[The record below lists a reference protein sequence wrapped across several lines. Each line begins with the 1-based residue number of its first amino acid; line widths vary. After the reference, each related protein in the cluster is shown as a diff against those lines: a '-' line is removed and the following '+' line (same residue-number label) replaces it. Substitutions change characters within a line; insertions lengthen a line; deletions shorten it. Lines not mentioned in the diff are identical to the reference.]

1 LQDSTPTFLMVS
13 TSKPDLPLEGLTPP
27 TKEENLRSHIVPTWY
42 PPGADAQD
50 EEQKQRCPPFEWH
63 FPRRFFIPSRIA
75 SRNSDL
81 MEAVNDFHFAM
92 MNDHG
97 RNKFY
102 LDALRKVISKDSLV
116 VEVGTGS
123 GLLAMICAQLGAKH
137 VTAIEANRS
146 LAGLARH
153 NMRQNGLEG
162 RVTVL
167 NKMSTDVTEA
177 DLPHG
182 RADVLVS
189 EILGTLMLSESAL
202 EYMEDARLRLLKP
215 LHNHVIPH
223 SGVQYVTLVQ
233 CPKLD
238 TITTARTWNGLDFS
252 GFNALKDTVTL
263 FFTKQIGCRV
273 NTLDYINMTERLPLL
288 TVDFSRDK
296 HGEYPKEQR
305 IRTRVKAA
313 GTVHAAVYSWEVRS
327 SNLSMATHLEAT
339 KDNFAR
345 DMQWG
350 QGVQMLDDYVASE
363 QLTMDRKS
371 DDDGGGNAPSM
382 PLYVE
387 EGEVID
393 VVVLFAD
400 DGILMQCLVERV
412 DAQGNAIGLEQF
424 YDSNGSSSISSPV
437 SEKTE
442 NNMVQAE
449 IKKLDITE
457 AGEKD

>member
-1 LQDSTPTFLMVS
+1 
-13 TSKPDLPLEGLTPP
+13 
-27 TKEENLRSHIVPTWY
+27 
-42 PPGADAQD
+42 
-50 EEQKQRCPPFEWH
+50 
-63 FPRRFFIPSRIA
+63 
-75 SRNSDL
+75 

-97 RNKFY
+97 RNQFY
-102 LDALRKVISKDSLV
+102 LDALKSVITKESLV

-153 NMRQNGLEG
+153 NMRQNGFEG

-182 RADVLVS
+182 RADVLVA

-215 LHNHVIPH
+215 ERNHVIPH
-223 SGVQYVTLVQ
+223 TGIQFLTLVQ

-263 FFTKQIGCRV
+263 FFTKQLGCRL

-288 TVDFSRDK
+288 TIDFSKDK
-296 HGEYPKEQR
+296 HGKHPREKR
-305 IRTRVKAA
+305 FRTRVKTT
-313 GTVHAAVYSWEVRS
+313 GTIHAAVYSWEVGSR
-327 SNLSMATHLEAT
+327 NLSMSTHLEAT
-339 KDNFAR
+339 KENFAR

-350 QGVQMLDDYVASE
+350 QGVQMVDDYVASE
-363 QLTMDRKS
+363 QLKMDKIS
-371 DDDGGGNAPSM
+371 DKDGGGSFPSI
-382 PLYVE
+382 PLHVE
-387 EGEVID
+387 QGEMIEVI
-393 VVVLFAD
+393 VVFSD

-412 DAQGNAIGLEQF
+412 DIQGNAIGLDKF
-424 YDSNGSSSISSPV
+424 YTSNVSSSIGSIE
-437 SEKTE
+437 SETSE
-442 NNMVQAE
+442 NRTVQSE
-449 IKKLDITE
+449 LKKLEIR
-457 AGEKD
+457 GEEN

>member
-1 LQDSTPTFLMVS
+1 MASFS
-13 TSKPDLPLEGLTPP
+13 CAPDLPVQGT
-27 TKEENLRSHIVPTWY
+27 TTQKEQLKTQIIPTWY
-42 PPGADAQD
+42 PPGADAKDDKQN
-50 EEQKQRCPPFEWH
+50 QKCPPFEYH
-63 FPRRFFIPSRIA
+63 FPRNFFVPSRIA

-97 RNKFY
+97 RNQFY
-102 LDALRKVISKDSLV
+102 LDALKKIITKESVV

-182 RADVLVS
+182 RADVLVA

-215 LHNHVIPH
+215 NHNHIIPH
-223 SGVQYVTLVQ
+223 KGIQFLTLIQ

-238 TITTARTWNGLDFS
+238 TITSVRTWNGLDFS

-263 FFTKQIGCRV
+263 FFTKQIGCRL

-288 TVDFSRDK
+288 TIDFSKDK
-296 HGEYPKEQR
+296 HGEHPKEKR
-305 IRTRVKAA
+305 FRTRVKTT
-313 GTVHAAVYSWEVRS
+313 GTIHAAVYSWEVGS
-327 SNLSMATHLEAT
+327 CDLSMSTHLEAT
-339 KDNFAR
+339 EENFAR

-350 QGVQMLDDYVASE
+350 QGVQMVDDYVASE
-363 QLTMDRKS
+363 QLRNNNIPDQ
-371 DDDGGGNAPSM
+371 DGGSSYPSI
-382 PLYVE
+382 PLHVE
-387 EGEVID
+387 QGEMIE
-393 VVVLFAD
+393 VVVLFAE
-400 DGILMQCLVERV
+400 DGPLMQCLVERV
-412 DAQGNAIGLEQF
+412 DIQGNAIGLEEF
-424 YDSNGSSSISSPV
+424 YSSNTCHSIGSIESDDSENRTV
-437 SEKTE
+437 QTE
-442 NNMVQAE
+442 L
-449 IKKLDITE
+449 KKLNI
-457 AGEKD
+457 GERKEND